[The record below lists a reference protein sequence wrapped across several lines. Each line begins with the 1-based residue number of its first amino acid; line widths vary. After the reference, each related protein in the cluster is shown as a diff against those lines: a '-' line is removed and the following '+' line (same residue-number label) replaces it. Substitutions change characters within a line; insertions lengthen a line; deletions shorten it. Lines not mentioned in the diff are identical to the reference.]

1 MNTLIY
7 ILALALLPG
16 LLPLQELQPSDE
28 GWTIEATDYCSEDY
42 SGVFVGNGSIGLLPW
57 KEPFSVRH
65 VILNDVFEA
74 SGPDNVRTI
83 VKGLCP
89 FDLSMSV
96 DGRSVGS
103 GPCLSDRPCNG
114 DLRSI
119 NGGKQYDIS
128 GWKQSLDMRHAL
140 HSTSFEVPGKVHVE
154 YFFTAL
160 RNLPYS
166 LALACRVT
174 ALDDVEVEFS
184 NGIAVPEGYSGPE
197 LSYRSFMAESRRCD
211 MLCARAMTSGG
222 SHTVVSAAMFIHDGS
237 FTRSHTDG
245 RIGSDDTPASVSVD
259 TSGSGSAGTVSGD
272 VYPQDR
278 ISRRMRKGES
288 SEFVLAG
295 SVCSTAAFS
304 DPLNEAIRQLAY
316 IDRISPAEV
325 LRAHCRLWDGLW
337 QGDIVIE
344 PDMEAQRAVRLALY
358 SLYSSCREGT
368 SLSIPPMG
376 LSSQGYSG
384 HIFWDSELW
393 MFPPMLILNEGI
405 ARSMMDYRHDHLDK
419 AKARAAAYGY
429 KGVMYPWESDDKG
442 EESTPVRAITGPMEH
457 HITADVAIAAW
468 NFYCVSRDKL
478 WLEQKGWPVI
488 KAAAEFWT
496 SRAEKNPDGTWS
508 VRGVVGADE
517 YANNVTDNA
526 FTNGAARKALEYAV
540 KAAKVCGEKS
550 PAIWKEIASGLRI
563 LRSPEG
569 HTLEYEGYDGRM
581 IKQADV
587 NLLGYPLGVITDRD
601 QLLSDLAYYEDKID
615 PMNGPAM
622 SYSIFCVQYARLGD
636 AGSTDPRSRA
646 FRQANAMKAEEM
658 FRRCYRPFQ
667 RPPFGVISETATS
680 DNPFFTT
687 GAGGLLQAVI
697 FGFGGL
703 EITPLGIVQKK
714 TVLPPSWTR
723 LEIKGAGPDR
733 KTYVVDRSRQ

>member
-1 MNTLIY
+1 MNSIIY

-16 LLPLQELQPSDE
+16 LLPVRENLPADE
-28 GWTIEATDYCSEDY
+28 GWVIETDQYNDAGY

-65 VILNDVFEA
+65 VILNDVFEV
-74 SGPDNVRTI
+74 SGPDNVRTV
-83 VKGLCP
+83 VKGICP
-89 FDLSMSV
+89 FGLSMSV
-96 DGRSVGS
+96 DGRS
-103 GPCLSDRPCNG
+103 
-114 DLRSI
+114 
-119 NGGKQYDIS
+119 DIS
-128 GWKQSLDMRHAL
+128 GWEQSLDMRHAL

-184 NGIAVPEGYSGPE
+184 NSIAVPEGYSDPE

-211 MLCARAMTSGG
+211 MLCARAVTSGG
-222 SHTVVSAAMFIHDGS
+222 SHTVASAAMFIHDGS
-237 FTRSHTDG
+237 FARSHTDCG
-245 RIGSDDTPASVSVD
+245 PV
-259 TSGSGSAGTVSGD
+259 
-272 VYPQDR
+272 DR
-278 ISRRMRKGES
+278 ISRRMGRGETA
-288 SEFVLAG
+288 EFVLAG

-304 DPLNEAIRQLAY
+304 DPLNEAIRQLVY

-344 PDMEAQRAVRLALY
+344 PDMEAQQTVRLALY

-376 LSSQGYSG
+376 LSSQGYGG

-429 KGVMYPWESDDKG
+429 KGAMYPWESDDNG

-488 KAAAEFWT
+488 KSAAEFWA

-508 VRGVVGADE
+508 VKGVVGADE

-526 FTNGAARKALEYAV
+526 FTNGAARKALECASR
-540 KAAKVCGEKS
+540 AAKVCGEKA
-550 PAIWKEIASGLRI
+550 PALWKEIATGLRI
-563 LRSPEG
+563 LSAPEG
-569 HTLEYEGYDGRM
+569 HTLEFEGYQGQM

-601 QLLSDLAYYEDKID
+601 QLLRDLAYYEDKID
-615 PMNGPAM
+615 PDNGPAM

-636 AGSTDPRSRA
+636 AV
-646 FRQANAMKAEEM
+646 MAEEM
-658 FRRCYRPFQ
+658 FLRSCRPFQ
-667 RPPFGVISETATS
+667 RPPFGVISETASS

-703 EITPLGIVQKK
+703 EITLRGIVQKK
-714 TVLPPSWTR
+714 TVLPSSWTR

>member
-7 ILALALLPG
+7 MLALALLPG
-16 LLPLQELQPSDE
+16 LIPVRESCPADE
-28 GWTIEATDYCSEDY
+28 GWVIETDRYDAADY

-65 VILNDVFEA
+65 LILNDVFEV
-74 SGPDNVRTI
+74 SGPDNVRTV
-83 VKGLCP
+83 VKGICP
-89 FDLSMSV
+89 FGLSMSV
-96 DGRSVGS
+96 DGRSV
-103 GPCLSDRPCNG
+103 NG
-114 DLRSI
+114 KSV
-119 NGGKQYDIS
+119 GGGTDIS
-128 GWKQSLDMRHAL
+128 VWRQSLEMKHAL
-140 HSTSFEVPGKVHVE
+140 HRTSFEVPGKVHVE
-154 YFFTAL
+154 YFVTAL

-184 NGIAVPEGYSGPE
+184 NTMAVPEGYSVPE

-211 MLCARAMTSGG
+211 MLCARAVTSGG
-222 SHTVVSAAMFIHDGS
+222 SHTVASAAMFIHDGS
-237 FTRSHTDG
+237 FTRSHMDR
-245 RIGSDDTPASVSVD
+245 RIGSVNTY
-259 TSGSGSAGTVSGD
+259 GSGSAGTVSTD
-272 VYPQDR
+272 VYPEDR
-278 ISRRMRKGES
+278 ISRRMSKGES
-288 SEFVLAG
+288 AEFVLSG
-295 SVCSTAAFS
+295 SVCSTSAFS
-304 DPLNEAIRQLAY
+304 DPLNEAIRQLVY
-316 IDRISPAEV
+316 IDRISPSEV

-344 PDMEAQRAVRLALY
+344 PDMEAQLAVRLALY

-376 LSSQGYSG
+376 LSSQGYGG

-393 MFPPMLILNEGI
+393 MFPPMLILNQDI
-405 ARSMMDYRHDHLDK
+405 ARSMIDYRHDHLDK
-419 AKARAAAYGY
+419 AKERAAAYGY
-429 KGVMYPWESDDKG
+429 KGAMYPWESDDNG

-468 NFYCVSRDKL
+468 NFYCVTRDRQ
-478 WLEQKGWPVI
+478 WLEHKGWPVI

-496 SRAEKNPDGTWS
+496 SRAERNPDGSWS
-508 VRGVVGADE
+508 IKGVVGADE

-526 FTNGAARKALEYAV
+526 FTNGAASKALECAV
-540 KAAKVCGEKS
+540 KAARVCGKDALAGCGGNA

-569 HTLEYEGYDGRM
+569 HTLEYEGYDGQM

-601 QLLSDLAYYEDKID
+601 QLLKDLAYYEDRID
-615 PMNGPAM
+615 PENGPAM

-636 AGSTDPRSRA
+636 ARLCDSGAIDPRSTDSGSGA

-703 EITPLGIVQKK
+703 EITPRGIVQKK

-723 LEIKGAGPDR
+723 LEIRGAGPDR

>member
-1 MNTLIY
+1 MNSIIY

-16 LLPLQELQPSDE
+16 LLPVRENLPADE
-28 GWTIEATDYCSEDY
+28 GWVIETDQYNDAGY

-65 VILNDVFEA
+65 VILNDVFEV
-74 SGPDNVRTI
+74 SGPDNVRTV
-83 VKGLCP
+83 VKGICP
-89 FDLSMSV
+89 FGLSMSV
-96 DGRSVGS
+96 DGI
-103 GPCLSDRPCNG
+103 PFCPSD
-114 DLRSI
+114 
-119 NGGKQYDIS
+119 GGKFSDDTASISRCCQSDIS
-128 GWKQSLDMRHAL
+128 GWEQSLDMRHAL

-184 NGIAVPEGYSGPE
+184 NSIAVPEGYSDPE

-211 MLCARAMTSGG
+211 MLCARAVTSGG
-222 SHTVVSAAMFIHDGS
+222 SHTVASAAMFIHDGS
-237 FTRSHTDG
+237 FARSHTDCG
-245 RIGSDDTPASVSVD
+245 PV
-259 TSGSGSAGTVSGD
+259 
-272 VYPQDR
+272 DR
-278 ISRRMRKGES
+278 ISRRMGRGETA
-288 SEFVLAG
+288 EFVLAG

-304 DPLNEAIRQLAY
+304 DPLNEAIRQLVY

-344 PDMEAQRAVRLALY
+344 PDMEAQQTVRLALY

-376 LSSQGYSG
+376 LSSQGYGG

-429 KGVMYPWESDDKG
+429 KGAMYPWESDDNG

-488 KAAAEFWT
+488 KSAAEFWA

-508 VRGVVGADE
+508 VKGVVGADE

-526 FTNGAARKALEYAV
+526 FTNGAARKALECASR
-540 KAAKVCGEKS
+540 AAKVCGEKA
-550 PAIWKEIASGLRI
+550 PALWKEIATGLRI
-563 LRSPEG
+563 LSAPEG
-569 HTLEYEGYDGRM
+569 HTLEFEGYQGQM

-601 QLLSDLAYYEDKID
+601 QLLRDLAYYEDKID
-615 PMNGPAM
+615 PDNGPAM

-636 AGSTDPRSRA
+636 AV
-646 FRQANAMKAEEM
+646 KAEEM
-658 FRRCYRPFQ
+658 FHRSCRPFQ
-667 RPPFGVISETATS
+667 RPPFGVISETASS

-703 EITPLGIVQKK
+703 EITPRGIVQKK
-714 TVLPPSWTR
+714 TVLPSSWTR

>member
-7 ILALALLPG
+7 MLALALLPG
-16 LLPLQELQPSDE
+16 LIPVRESCPADE
-28 GWTIEATDYCSEDY
+28 GWVIETDRYDAADY

-65 VILNDVFEA
+65 LILNDVFEV
-74 SGPDNVRTI
+74 SGPDNVRTV
-83 VKGLCP
+83 VKGICP
-89 FDLSMSV
+89 FGLSMSV
-96 DGRSVGS
+96 DGRSVTGKS
-103 GPCLSDRPCNG
+103 V
-114 DLRSI
+114 
-119 NGGKQYDIS
+119 GGGTDIS
-128 GWKQSLDMRHAL
+128 VWRQSLEMKHAL
-140 HSTSFEVPGKVHVE
+140 HRTSFEVPGKVHVE
-154 YFFTAL
+154 YFVTAL

-184 NGIAVPEGYSGPE
+184 NTMAVPEGYSVPE

-211 MLCARAMTSGG
+211 MLCARAVTSGG
-222 SHTVVSAAMFIHDGS
+222 SHTVASAAMFIHDGS
-237 FTRSHTDG
+237 FTGSHTD
-245 RIGSDDTPASVSVD
+245 
-259 TSGSGSAGTVSGD
+259 SGTE
-272 VYPQDR
+272 DR
-278 ISRRMRKGES
+278 ISRRMNKGENA
-288 SEFVLAG
+288 EFVLAG

-304 DPLNEAIRQLAY
+304 DPLNEAIRQLVY
-316 IDRISPAEV
+316 IDRISPSEV

-337 QGDIVIE
+337 QGDIVIK

-376 LSSQGYSG
+376 LSSQGYGG

-393 MFPPMLILNEGI
+393 MFPPMLILNQDM
-405 ARSMMDYRHDHLDK
+405 ARSMIDYRHDRLDK
-419 AKARAAAYGY
+419 AKARASAYGY
-429 KGVMYPWESDDKG
+429 KGAMYPWESDDNG

-468 NFYCVSRDKL
+468 NFYCVTRDRK

-496 SRAEKNPDGTWS
+496 SRAEKNPDGSWS
-508 VRGVVGADE
+508 IKGVVGADE

-526 FTNGAARKALEYAV
+526 FTNGAARKALECAV
-540 KAAKVCGEKS
+540 KAAKVCGEKA

-569 HTLEYEGYDGRM
+569 HVLEYEGYDGQM

-601 QLLSDLAYYEDKID
+601 QLLRDLAYYEDKID
-615 PMNGPAM
+615 PVNGPAM
-622 SYSIFCVQYARLGD
+622 SCSIFCVQYARLGD
-636 AGSTDPRSRA
+636 AV
-646 FRQANAMKAEEM
+646 KAEEM
-658 FRRCYRPFQ
+658 FRRCCRPFQ

-703 EITPLGIVQKK
+703 EITPRGIVQKK

-723 LEIKGAGPDR
+723 LKIKGAGPDR
-733 KTYVVDRSRQ
+733 KTYVVD

>member
-1 MNTLIY
+1 MNALVY

-16 LLPLQELQPSDE
+16 LIPVRESCPDDE
-28 GWTIEATDYCSEDY
+28 GWVIETDDYAAADY

-57 KEPFSVRH
+57 KEPFSVSH
-65 VILNDVFEA
+65 VILNDVFEV
-74 SGPDNVRTI
+74 SGPDNVRTV

-89 FDLSMSV
+89 FGLSMSV
-96 DGRSVGS
+96 DGRSV
-103 GPCLSDRPCNG
+103 
-114 DLRSI
+114 
-119 NGGKQYDIS
+119 NGGTNIS
-128 GWKQSLDMRHAL
+128 DWRQSLEMKHAF
-140 HSTSFEVPGKVHVE
+140 HRTSFEVPGKVHVE
-154 YFFTAL
+154 YFVTAL

-166 LALACRVT
+166 LALTCRVT

-184 NGIAVPEGYSGPE
+184 NTMAVPEGYSVPE

-211 MLCARAMTSGG
+211 MLCARAVTSGG
-222 SHTVVSAAMFIHDGS
+222 SHIVASAAMFIHDGS
-237 FTRSHTDG
+237 FTGSHTD
-245 RIGSDDTPASVSVD
+245 
-259 TSGSGSAGTVSGD
+259 SGTE
-272 VYPQDR
+272 DR
-278 ISRRMRKGES
+278 ISRRMNKGENA
-288 SEFVLAG
+288 EFVLAG

-304 DPLNEAIRQLAY
+304 DPLNEAIRQLVY
-316 IDRISPAEV
+316 IDRISPSEV

-376 LSSQGYSG
+376 LSSQGYGG

-393 MFPPMLILNEGI
+393 MFPPMLILNQDM
-405 ARSMMDYRHDHLDK
+405 ARSMIDYRHDRLDK
-419 AKARAAAYGY
+419 AKARASAYGY
-429 KGVMYPWESDDKG
+429 KGAMYPWESDDNG

-468 NFYCVSRDKL
+468 NFYCVTRDRK

-496 SRAEKNPDGTWS
+496 SRAEKNPDGSWS
-508 VRGVVGADE
+508 IKGVVGADE

-526 FTNGAARKALEYAV
+526 FTNGAARKALECAV
-540 KAAKVCGEKS
+540 KAAKVCGEKA

-569 HTLEYEGYDGRM
+569 HVLEYEGYDGQM

-601 QLLSDLAYYEDKID
+601 QLLRDLAYYEDKID
-615 PMNGPAM
+615 PVNGPAM
-622 SYSIFCVQYARLGD
+622 SCSIFCVQYARLGD
-636 AGSTDPRSRA
+636 AV
-646 FRQANAMKAEEM
+646 KAEEM
-658 FRRCYRPFQ
+658 FRRCCRPFQ

-703 EITPLGIVQKK
+703 EITPRGIVQKK

-723 LEIKGAGPDR
+723 LKIKGAGPDR
-733 KTYVVDRSRQ
+733 KTYVVD

>member
-1 MNTLIY
+1 MNSIIY

-16 LLPLQELQPSDE
+16 LLPVRENLPADE
-28 GWTIEATDYCSEDY
+28 GWVIETGQYDALDY

-65 VILNDVFEA
+65 LILKDVFEV
-74 SGPDNVRTI
+74 SGPDNVRTV
-83 VKGLCP
+83 VKGICP
-89 FDLSMSV
+89 FGLSMSV
-96 DGRSVGS
+96 DGI
-103 GPCLSDRPCNG
+103 PLCPSDGGQFP
-114 DLRSI
+114 DDTASI
-119 NGGKQYDIS
+119 SCCSQWDIS
-128 GWKQSLDMRHAL
+128 GWKQSLQMKHAF
-140 HSTSFEVPGKVHVE
+140 HRTSFEVPGKVHVE

-184 NGIAVPEGYSGPE
+184 NTMAVPEGYSDPE

-211 MLCARAMTSGG
+211 MLCAQAATSGG
-222 SHTVVSAAMFIHDGS
+222 SHTVASAAMFIHDGS
-237 FTRSHTDG
+237 FARSHTDC
-245 RIGSDDTPASVSVD
+245 
-259 TSGSGSAGTVSGD
+259 GTV
-272 VYPQDR
+272 DR
-278 ISRRMRKGES
+278 ISRRMDRGETA
-288 SEFVLAG
+288 EFVLAG

-304 DPLNEAIRQLAY
+304 DPLNEAIRQLVY

-429 KGVMYPWESDDKG
+429 KGAMYPWESDDKG

-478 WLEQKGWPVI
+478 WLEQKGWSVI

-636 AGSTDPRSRA
+636 AGSTDPRSGA

-703 EITPLGIVQKK
+703 EITPRGIVQKK